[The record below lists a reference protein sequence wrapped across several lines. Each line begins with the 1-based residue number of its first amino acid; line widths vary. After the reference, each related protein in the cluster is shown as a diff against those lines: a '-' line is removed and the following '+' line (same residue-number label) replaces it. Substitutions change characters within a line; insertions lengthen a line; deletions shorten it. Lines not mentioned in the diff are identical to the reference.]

1 MPSSGIGAAMSPRA
15 VVGPGGGDASRIGR
29 DWVPVLAQVP
39 LFQGL
44 SRRHLRRIASL
55 ARTKRFA
62 AGTRIVR
69 AGDPGNAFY
78 VIIDGSVRVIPP
90 TGKSLIRGAGE
101 CFGEMALLDG
111 GPRSADVSAA
121 DEVLALTIGSAA
133 FAKLLKSEP
142 QLSFALLRVLATR
155 LRAAEKP
162 RY

>member
-1 MPSSGIGAAMSPRA
+1 MTPRTVRGA
-15 VVGPGGGDASRIGR
+15 GGGDQGRMGR
-29 DWVPVLAQVP
+29 DWVPVLAEVP
-39 LFQGL
+39 LFRGL
-44 SRRHLRRIASL
+44 SRRHVRRIAYL

-69 AGDPGNAFY
+69 AGDPGNAFF
-78 VIIDGSVRVIPP
+78 VIVDGSVRVIPP
-90 TGKSLIRGAGE
+90 TGKSVIRGRGE

-111 GPRSADVSAA
+111 EPRSADVSAA
-121 DEVLALTIGSAA
+121 DDVLALTIGSAA

-142 QLSFALLRVLATR
+142 QLSLALLRVLAAR